1 MSRIS
6 PPNINLP
13 ALSIQTSRSGMSADK
28 AAPRRA
34 RSGSLVK
41 VEKVDSTNDQ
51 MLDQEVYPNVNA
63 DWVNLKGAHT
73 SLGLS

>member
-6 PPNINLP
+6 APTINLP
-13 ALSIQTSRSGMSADK
+13 ALSIQTSRSSMEDK
-28 AAPRRA
+28 LAPRRA

-41 VEKVDSTNDQ
+41 MEKMDSTNDQ

-63 DWVNLKGAHT
+63 DWVNLKGAPVSSHR
-73 SLGLS
+73 